1 MMRECSAAESNVN
14 WQETTAYRVR
24 QFWRGLNAQVDD
36 EELRQVASI
45 LPPAA
50 MSLFRSMPLDAQ
62 RHSLNVLAM
71 LEASS
76 DIPHDLAVAAL
87 LHDAGKTAAKNA
99 GAQLNLWMRGP
110 MVILERFA
118 PALTMRLASNEPTD
132 GWRYLFY
139 VHVEHPRLGAQL
151 AAEAGCS
158 QLACWLIEQHQN
170 REIDDK
176 DVRSVLLRQLQ
187 WADNHN

>member
-24 QFWRGLNAQVDD
+24 QFWRGLNAQVDSD
-36 EELRQVASI
+36 ELRRVASI

-50 MSLFRSMPLDAQ
+50 ISLFQSMPRDAQ

-76 DIPHDLAVAAL
+76 DISHDLAVAAL
-87 LHDAGKTAAKNA
+87 LHDVGKTLAKRA
-99 GAQLNLWMRGP
+99 GVQLSLWMRGP
-110 MVILERFA
+110 MVILERLA
-118 PALTMRLASNEPTD
+118 PTLTMRLASDKPKD
-132 GWRYLFY
+132 GWRYLLY
-139 VHVEHPRLGAQL
+139 VHVEHPLLGAQL
-151 AAEAGCS
+151 AAGAGCS

-170 REIDDK
+170 TEIDDR
-176 DVRSVLLRQLQ
+176 DARSALLRQLQ
-187 WADNHN
+187 WADNQN

>member
-1 MMRECSAAESNVN
+1 MRECSAAESNVN

-24 QFWRGLNAQVDD
+24 QFWRGLNAQVDG
-36 EELRQVASI
+36 EELRRVASI

-50 MSLFRSMPLDAQ
+50 ISLFQSMPRDAQ

-71 LEASS
+71 LEANS

-87 LHDAGKTAAKNA
+87 LHDVGKTVARRA
-99 GAQLNLWMRGP
+99 GVQLSLWMRGP
-110 MVILERFA
+110 MVILERLA
-118 PALTMRLASNEPTD
+118 PALTVRMTSDDPID
-132 GWRYLFY
+132 GWRYLLY

-170 REIDDK
+170 REIDDR
-176 DVRSVLLRQLQ
+176 DARSVLLRQLQ
-187 WADNHN
+187 WADNQN